1 MATQGWNAGVSTN
14 GLLKSRPMYFG
25 NHQSLAEPDIER
37 GERSAPPRTGNRPL
51 PYREAMEAAERQAF
65 QDYSRDCAGIR
76 LLEWLRRE
84 PLTLAQE
91 VEFWE
96 RVLRWLPRIFEMKR
110 LIDERVRAGRMT
122 ADEGHM
128 VMRTNI
134 ERVFPPGYALG
145 SLESE
150 IARARCALS
159 KARWRLIAQQ
169 HRGRAPM
176 ERRLL
181 K

>member
-1 MATQGWNAGVSTN
+1 
-14 GLLKSRPMYFG
+14 MYFG

-110 LIDERVRAGRMT
+110 LIDQRVREGRMT
-122 ADEGHM
+122 AEEGRM